1 MTSSHI
7 HFMVSGMAHAMSD
20 VCTARAVSPRPIPD
34 PCMQVLTTG
43 PRRPRLFPTG
53 APRPCPRPIP
63 HPVLLTV
70 KLKAVIGAWG
80 ARPSAM
86 VDSDA
91 CLAELGEGVA
101 HASWPPADPCDRRD
115 EQLAG
120 ILTLAVGHRA
130 FEFCSVPFT
139 SLIALEGARSPHLV
153 VTRTPGHARIWH
165 EDPERAEFLTYEPN
179 VQPRRSRSALGARV

>member
-1 MTSSHI
+1 MRCR
-7 HFMVSGMAHAMSD
+7 MCAL
-20 VCTARAVSPRPIPD
+20 RAPCPPDQSPTPA
-34 PCMQVLTTG
+34 CKCS

-130 FEFCSVPFT
+130 FEFCSVHL
-139 SLIALEGARSPHLV
+139 SHLKVRSPHLRWSRGHLD
-153 VTRTPGHARIWH
+153 TRDWH
-165 EDPERAEFLTYEPN
+165 EDVRNERNF
-179 VQPRRSRSALGARV
+179 